1 MLTGPMSSAQQCLL
15 QPKAFHYTAFPAPP
29 AAWRL
34 VRTVVPMLAF
44 IRRFSQSP
52 VAMLLFIPLTISF
65 LVFGVR
71 DVLHPKFTDAVVSAG
86 SHEVSPAAFKR
97 DFAEALQGA

>member
-1 MLTGPMSSAQQCLL
+1 
-15 QPKAFHYTAFPAPP
+15 
-29 AAWRL
+29 
-34 VRTVVPMLAF
+34 MLAF
-44 IRRFSQSP
+44 IRKFSQSP

-86 SHEVSPAAFKR
+86 SHEVSPSAFKR
-97 DFAEALQGA
+97 DFARRCKAPSSRPART